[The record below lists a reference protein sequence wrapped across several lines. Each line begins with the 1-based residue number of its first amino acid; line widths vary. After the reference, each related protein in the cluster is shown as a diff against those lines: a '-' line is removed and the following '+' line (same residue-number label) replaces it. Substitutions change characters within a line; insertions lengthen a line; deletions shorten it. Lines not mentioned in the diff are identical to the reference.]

1 MQSLLFFNMKKRKNE
16 KKNFKIMKK
25 HKKKKFLKR
34 KKWKKKQKNIFTKL
48 EKEFV
53 FKKGRVMLYLL

>member
-25 HKKKKFLKR
+25 HKKNFLKR
-34 KKWKKKQKNIFTKL
+34 KKWKKTK
-48 EKEFV
+48 KYIY
-53 FKKGRVMLYLL
+53 KIGKGICL